1 MQDIKDAGHK
11 KRRGGNRWNTS
22 SRWIFLNRSLPKGAN
37 DTIKSKELPN
47 SCFCLFTLL
56 SLFSP
61 LLKTQKPKLT
71 TDKQFVSLGFV
82 GKRRLER
89 PTPTSRT

>member
-1 MQDIKDAGHK
+1 MLQ
-11 KRRGGNRWNTS
+11 
-22 SRWIFLNRSLPKGAN
+22 
-37 DTIKSKELPN
+37 
-47 SCFCLFTLL
+47 

-61 LLKTQKPKLT
+61 LLKTKKPKLT